1 MLSGDDCLF
10 NSPRTLSLGDLLE
23 IEEEKMRENKIAFRK
38 QSGKLNN
45 KSRKDAKL
53 EKCFYCNKPSS
64 SFCNSHSVPAFSL
77 RNIAVDGGLYTHNKL
92 VNLPLMDEDKGVNR
106 SGTFQLICRECDS
119 RIFKDYEDPDNYVVE
134 PTSKMIAQ
142 IAMKNHLK
150 SISKRNHEI
159 SLYKNMKENYSLPD
173 AISAQKE
180 IVNQLDLQE
189 YITEFKKA
197 KRIDEKGWDNEYY
210 LFHHQILDYVVPIAA
225 QTTVALLTDFEG
237 NVINDIYNLSST
249 YKIQSIHICVFPL
262 ETTSVIM
269 MFVDSTYKRCRP
281 FYKQFKKLTSQDKL
295 AAINFILFNYCEDV
309 FINKNVDEEVLKH
322 EGLINISQQ
331 TFDVITTVEDVLD
344 AKEIGKEGADLSKIN
359 DVPNLLSEKFKV
371 R

>member
-1 MLSGDDCLF
+1 MSNL
-10 NSPRTLSLGDLLE
+10 PRALNLGDLLNTE
-23 IEEEKMRENKIAFRK
+23 QDKMIENKIVFRK
-38 QSGKLNN
+38 QLGKLNN
-45 KSRKDAKL
+45 KSRKDAKM
-53 EKCFYCNKPSS
+53 EKCFYCNKPCS
-64 SFCNSHSVPAFSL
+64 SFCNSHSVPAFFL
-77 RNIAVDGGLYTHNKL
+77 RNIAVDGDLYTHNRL
-92 VNLPLMDEDKGVNR
+92 VNIPLMDEDKGINQ
-106 SGTFQLICRECDS
+106 SGTFQLICRDCDS
-119 RIFKDYEDPDNYVVE
+119 QIFKDYEDPDNYTTE

-159 SLYKNMKENYSLPD
+159 SLYKNMKEAYPFLPD
-173 AISAQKE
+173 TISSQKE

-189 YITEFKKA
+189 YIAEFKKA
-197 KRIDEKGWDNEYY
+197 KRIDEKGWDNEYF

-237 NVINDIYNLSST
+237 NVINDIYNHSPD
-249 YKIQSIHICVFPL
+249 YKIQAIHVCVFPL
-262 ETTSVIM
+262 VETSIIM

-295 AAINFILFNYCEDV
+295 AAINFILFNYCEDT
-309 FINKNVDEEVLKH
+309 FINKNVDEAVLKD

-331 TFDVITTVEDVLD
+331 TFDVITTVGDIFN
-344 AKEIGKEGADLSKIN
+344 AKEIGKEGADLSRIN
-359 DVPNLLSEKFKV
+359 DVPNLLSEEFKV